1 MKRIRLAPPVPD
13 LNLRSRASGGLA
25 RQPPSRDLGSGTA
38 KLEFIFFDSEESFG
52 PDGISLRG
60 ALEAGGP

>member
-1 MKRIRLAPPVPD
+1 MIIYSIHILKHCRGPEGGAARSQ
-13 LNLRSRASGGLA
+13 NLLTKVGDESLLSLF
-25 RQPPSRDLGSGTA
+25 S
-38 KLEFIFFDSEESFG
+38 FFDSEESFG